1 MAAALGLTVGI
12 VVAGL
17 LGWQLTVAQDS
28 PAQPA
33 PVSSGRHPTGTPA
46 RSAAAVRTVNVSAS
60 LAGRPVAVVRREL
73 RALGLLAEV
82 RTQPDGQ
89 AAPGTV
95 LRLHPTGQ
103 VRLGSMIL
111 ITAATQPPSARRVT
125 PAPAPGRP
133 AGARPV
139 PPGHAKHAKHGKGG
153 KAAARAR
160 HQRTA
165 DQRGTADHLLVN
177 PRGHHR
183 FTWMTP
189 AGSYHQLL
197 RCAMMRAGAVYLR
210 AARRGQIACRQ
221 RLARRRAA
229 CLQPGSASRA
239 ERAPSHF
246 RAEARPQDF

>member
-125 PAPAPGRP
+125 PAPEPGRP

-153 KAAARAR
+153 K
-160 HQRTA
+160 
-165 DQRGTADHLLVN
+165 DGKG
-177 PRGHHR
+177 PP
-183 FTWMTP
+183 P
-189 AGSYHQLL
+189 AHG
-197 RCAMMRAGAVYLR
+197 
-210 AARRGQIACRQ
+210 
-221 RLARRRAA
+221 
-229 CLQPGSASRA
+229 
-239 ERAPSHF
+239 
-246 RAEARPQDF
+246 